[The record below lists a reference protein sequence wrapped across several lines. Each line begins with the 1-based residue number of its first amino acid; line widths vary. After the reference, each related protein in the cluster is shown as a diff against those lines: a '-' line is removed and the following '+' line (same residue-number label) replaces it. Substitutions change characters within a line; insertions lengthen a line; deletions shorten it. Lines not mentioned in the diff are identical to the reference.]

1 MEDDR
6 KEELIGKTIFSITYL
21 LFALRMTAL
30 FSAAALIV
38 LLIIGK
44 PLWLS
49 PIIGIAC
56 FLIYR
61 FFRIMILR
69 LLIRLGR
76 WGSK

>member
-49 PIIGIAC
+49 PIIGVAC